1 MGRSREVEQGGHGHS
16 KNHPCQR
23 ASRYPANDRNFTSIF
38 EHQGERKQAEDLE
51 AVVLSARKMVL
62 GDGHQDILTSMNNL
76 AVILN
81 RHGRVDEAG
90 RLQVTVLEARKKILG
105 DEHLDTLV
113 SMYNLA
119 ITLTE
124 LGRLD
129 EAEEL
134 YMQSLSIKK
143 RVFGVGQ
150 HMHARWRPA

>member
-1 MGRSREVEQGGHGHS
+1 MSNLAITLVGQGRWEEAEKLNKAVMDIQRITLVNE
-16 KNHPCQR
+16 HP
-23 ASRYPANDRNFTSIF
+23 
-38 EHQGERKQAEDLE
+38 
-51 AVVLSARKMVL
+51 
-62 GDGHQDILTSMNNL
+62 DILRTIGTL
-76 AVILN
+76 P
-81 RHGRVDEAG
+81 
-90 RLQVTVLEARKKILG
+90 VTVLEARKKILG